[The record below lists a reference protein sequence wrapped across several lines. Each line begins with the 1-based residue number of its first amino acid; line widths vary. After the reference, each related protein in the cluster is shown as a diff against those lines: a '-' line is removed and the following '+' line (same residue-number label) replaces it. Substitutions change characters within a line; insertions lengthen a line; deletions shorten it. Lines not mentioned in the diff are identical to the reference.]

1 MSHRVVLTH
10 NVFCCVSRFE
20 NENVRNIGLGG
31 LSACLMRSNPGN
43 DVVHVEYVDPLGY
56 LVGCQLRCN
65 HTPNCWNLFGGIE
78 QIAEMIRISKIHI
91 ILSP

>member
-56 LVGCQLRCN
+56 LVGCQLQCN
-65 HTPNCWNLFGGIE
+65 HCWNLFGGIE

>member
-65 HTPNCWNLFGGIE
+65 HCWNLFGGIE